1 MVLVRP
7 GSSFIRTSCFVM
19 CPVCGRGVTTK
30 QRAGRPGHRRPLT
43 SSPMDAT
50 EFLGLTPTHNPM
62 RWYLPITEGIATRER
77 FLFGGCGLGAA
88 VAAMEAACDRPV
100 VWATAQYL
108 SFAMVG
114 SIMDLDVTVAVAG
127 KRTSQARVVGRVGD
141 REILTVN
148 AALGSK
154 QIPIDEQY
162 RTFPDVPAPEGCP
175 RREGLVEDSNSIMTR
190 FDMRLAVGTPWN
202 RFDGTQKLA
211 DGRSA
216 LWVRMPDV
224 DMCAAALAILGDY
237 VPFGI
242 SQSQGNW
249 IPSNS
254 LDNTIRVQRLVP
266 TEWVLCDVRID
277 GIHGG
282 FGHGSVYLWSED
294 ATLLATASQSAV
306 LHQQRG

>member
-1 MVLVRP
+1 
-7 GSSFIRTSCFVM
+7 
-19 CPVCGRGVTTK
+19 
-30 QRAGRPGHRRPLT
+30 
-43 SSPMDAT
+43 MDAT

-88 VAAMEAACDRPV
+88 VAAMEAVCERPV

-108 SFAMVG
+108 SFAMVD

-127 KRTSQARVVGRVGD
+127 KRTSQARVVGKVGD

-154 QIPIDEQY
+154 DNPIDEQY
-162 RTFPDVPAPEGCP
+162 RTFPEVPEPSECP
-175 RREGLVEDSNSIMTR
+175 ARVGLVDDSDSIMA
-190 FDMRLAVGTPWN
+190 RLDVSLAAGTPWDQ
-202 RFDGTQKLA
+202 FDGTQKLA
-211 DGRSA
+211 DGRSG

-224 DMCAAALAILGDY
+224 DMSAAALAILGDY

-242 SQSQGNW
+242 SQSQGDW
-249 IPSNS
+249 VPSNS

-277 GIHGG
+277 GIHEG

-294 ATLLATASQSAV
+294 ATLLATASQTAV
-306 LHQQRG
+306 LHQLPG

>member
-1 MVLVRP
+1 
-7 GSSFIRTSCFVM
+7 
-19 CPVCGRGVTTK
+19 
-30 QRAGRPGHRRPLT
+30 
-43 SSPMDAT
+43 MDAT

-62 RWYLPITEGIATRER
+62 RWYLPITEGNATREK

-88 VAAMEAACDRPV
+88 VAAMEAVCERPV

-114 SIMDLDVTVAVAG
+114 SIMDIDVTVAVAG
-127 KRTSQARVVGRVGD
+127 TRTSQARAVGKVGD

-154 QIPIDEQY
+154 DLPYDEQY
-162 RTFPDVPAPEGCP
+162 RSMPQVPVPADCP
-175 RREGLVEDSNSIMTR
+175 SRNQLVDDSESIMTR
-190 FDMRLAVGTPWN
+190 FDMRLAAGTPWD
-202 RFDGTQKLA
+202 RFDGTKLA

-224 DMCAAALAILGDY
+224 DMSAAALAILGDY

-249 IPSNS
+249 VPSNS

-277 GIHGG
+277 GIHTG
-282 FGHGSVYLWSED
+282 FGHGSVYLWSSD
-294 ATLLATASQSAV
+294 GTLLATASQSAV
-306 LHQQRG
+306 LHRPRT